1 MRAIGR
7 NAARREGPEKLCG
20 LARYVDD
27 VTLPGCL
34 HGVTLRSSIPYGTIT
49 SITFDPDFNWHGY
62 VTATAGDIPGR
73 NRVAL
78 IEDDQPLLAETR
90 ILHAAEPIALVAHAT
105 RDRAYEALRHIHV
118 EYAPLDPVLTID
130 ESLAVKQQLRDP
142 DEKHA
147 ANIFKDILIE
157 KGNVARGLRQADL
170 IVEGEYHVP
179 HQEHAY
185 IENNGVLAYVEPDG
199 TVVVMGSL
207 QCPFYVQKALKGL
220 FGLGD
225 DRVRVIQTT
234 TGGGFGGK
242 EEYPNMIAGHAALL
256 ALKAGRPVKMI
267 YDRHED
273 MLATTKRHPARVRH
287 RTGVMRDGT
296 IVAQDID
303 IVMDG
308 GAYITLSP
316 VVLSRG
322 ALHATGTYAAP
333 HARIHARAV
342 ATNTS
347 PNGAFRGFGAPQTL
361 FAAEL
366 HMEKIAAAL
375 GIDAVTLR
383 QRNMVKKGAVLATG
397 QTLRESIGAAAV
409 MKTCLARSDYRRKT
423 KEYAAWNRRR
433 EHPTWKGIGVALAHH
448 GAGFT
453 GRGEVMLASR
463 AAVVLTRKGQ
473 LKALAASTEIGQG
486 TTTMLAQ
493 VTADALGV
501 PVDWVDVET
510 PDTWRVPNSGPT
522 VASRTAMIVGGLLQR
537 AATQLRQRIVSASRT
552 GTMPETRA
560 ALTHIALRVCD
571 GDELRIEEQYQKP
584 PEIVWD
590 EEAYRG
596 DAYAVYS
603 YAAAAVDLE
612 VDKRTFEVTVRKVT
626 TAQDIGKAINPLLVE
641 GQIIGGT
648 AQGLGY
654 ALLENV
660 VYRQGLM
667 QNAQLTN
674 YIIPTSLDMPPME
687 VVLVE
692 EPYSRGP
699 GGAKGIGELP
709 MDVPG
714 PAVAAAVFHATGLF
728 MPSLPIL
735 PERIAA
741 AQARAA
747 QAQPQSQA
755 KSRSSRNASANTSTS
770 TKTPPRKGRR

>member
-1 MRAIGR
+1 MPAIGR
-7 NAARREGPEKLCG
+7 NAARREGPDKLCG
-20 LARYVDD
+20 LARYIDD
-27 VTLPGCL
+27 CVLPGCL
-34 HGVTLRSSIPYGTIT
+34 HGVTLRSSIPYGTIRA
-49 SITFDPDFNWHGY
+49 ITFDPRFAWDEY
-62 VTATAGDIPGR
+62 VIATARDIPGR
-73 NRVAL
+73 NHVAL
-78 IEDDQPLLAETR
+78 IEDDQPLLADTR
-90 ILHAAEPIALVAHAT
+90 VLHAMEPIALIAHES
-105 RDRAYEALRHIHV
+105 RDRAYEALRHITV
-118 EYAPLDPVLTID
+118 DYEPLDPVLTID
-130 ESLAVKQQLRDP
+130 DSLARKQILRGD
-142 DEKHA
+142 D
-147 ANIFKDILIE
+147 NLFKDIRIE
-157 KGNVARGLRQADL
+157 KGDVEHGLRAADL

-185 IENNGVLAYVEPDG
+185 IENNGIAAFVEPDG

-207 QCPFYVQKALKGL
+207 QCPFYVQKALKGVFNL
-220 FGLGD
+220 TD
-225 DRVRVIQTT
+225 DRVRVIQTA

-296 IVAQDID
+296 LVAQDID

-322 ALHATGTYAAP
+322 ALHATGSYSCP
-333 HARIHARAV
+333 NVRIRARTV
-342 ATNTS
+342 ATNTP

-375 GIDAVTLR
+375 GLDAVTLR
-383 QRNMVKKGAVLATG
+383 MRNMVKKGAVLATG
-397 QTLRESIGAAAV
+397 QTLRESIGAPTV
-409 MKTCLARSDYRRKT
+409 MKTCLARSDYRRKV
-423 KEYAAWNRRR
+423 KEYARWNRDAAQ
-433 EHPTWKGIGVALAHH
+433 PTWKGIGLALAHH

-453 GRGEVMLASR
+453 GRGEVMLGSR
-463 AAVVLTRKGQ
+463 AAVVLTREGRI
-473 LKALAASTEIGQG
+473 KALAAATEIGQG

-501 PVDWVDVET
+501 PVEWVDVET
-510 PDTWRVPNSGPT
+510 PDTWKVPNSGPT

-537 AATQLRQRIVSASRT
+537 AATQLRQRIIAASTNGKAGKAATAAAGKPGASGAVPTSPAAFARLAA
-552 GTMPETRA
+552 RA
-560 ALTHIALRVCD
+560 CGNESELRV
-571 GDELRIEEQYQKP
+571 EEQYQKP
-584 PEIVWD
+584 PEITWD
-590 EEAYRG
+590 EDAYRG

-612 VDKRTFEVTVRKVT
+612 VDKCTFEVTVRKVT

-660 VYRQGLM
+660 VYRQGVM

-674 YIIPTSLDMPPME
+674 YIIPTTLDMPPME

-699 GGAKGIGELP
+699 KGAKGIGELP

-714 PAVAAAVFHATGLF
+714 PAVAAAIFHATGLF
-728 MPSLPIL
+728 IPELPIL
-735 PERIAA
+735 PEKIAA
-741 AQARAA
+741 AHAAHAAVRVEAAR
-747 QAQPQSQA
+747 
-755 KSRSSRNASANTSTS
+755 
-770 TKTPPRKGRR
+770 

>member
-1 MRAIGR
+1 MSAIGQ
-7 NAARREGPEKLCG
+7 NAARREGPQKLCG

-27 VTLPGCL
+27 YVLPGCL
-34 HGVTLRSSIPYGTIT
+34 HGVTLRSSIPSGTIRAVR
-49 SITFDPDFNWHGY
+49 FDPAFDWREF
-62 VTATAGDIPGR
+62 VIAMARDIPGR
-73 NRVAL
+73 NNVAL
-78 IEDDQPLLAETR
+78 IEDDQPLLADGR
-90 ILHAAEPIALVAHAT
+90 VMHAMEPIALIAHES
-105 RDRAYEALRHIHV
+105 REQAYAALRHISV
-118 EYAPLDPVLTID
+118 EYEPLDPVLSID
-130 ESLAVKQQLRDP
+130 ESLALKQRLRGD
-142 DEKHA
+142 D
-147 ANIFKDILIE
+147 NIFKDIHIS
-157 KGNVARGLRQADL
+157 KGDLDAGFAAADL

-185 IENNGVLAYVEPDG
+185 IENNGIAAFVEPDG
-199 TVVVMGSL
+199 TIVVMGSL
-207 QCPFYVQKALKGL
+207 QCPFYVEKALKGV
-220 FGLGD
+220 FGLPD

-256 ALKAGRPVKMI
+256 AWKARRPVKMI

-296 IVAQDID
+296 LLAQDID

-322 ALHATGTYAAP
+322 ALHATGSYACP
-333 HARIHARAV
+333 NVRIRARSV
-342 ATNTS
+342 ATNTP

-366 HMEKIAAAL
+366 QMEKIAAAL
-375 GIDAVTLR
+375 GMDPVTLR
-383 QRNMVKKGAVLATG
+383 TRNMFRKGAVLATG
-397 QTLRESIGAAAV
+397 QTLRESIGAPAV
-409 MKTCLARSDYRRKT
+409 MKTCLARSDYRRKV
-423 KEYAAWNRRR
+423 KDYARWNRDASR
-433 EHPTWKGIGVALAHH
+433 PTWKGIGVALVHH

-463 AAVVLTRKGQ
+463 AAVVLTRDGRV
-473 LKALAASTEIGQG
+473 KALAASTEIGQG

-501 PVDWVDVET
+501 PVEWVEVET
-510 PDTWRVPNSGPT
+510 PDTWKVPNSGPT
-522 VASRTAMIVGGLLQR
+522 VASRTAMVVGGLLQR
-537 AATQLRQRIVSASRT
+537 AATQLRLRIIGAGSAVAAAGAART
-552 GTMPETRA
+552 HRA
-560 ALTHIALRVCD
+560 AQAASERGAKLPSTSAAFAKLAARVC
-571 GDELRIEEQYQKP
+571 GDEAELRFEEQYQAP
-584 PEIVWD
+584 PEVKWD
-590 EEAYRG
+590 DEAYRG

-612 VDKRTFEVTVRKVT
+612 VDKRTFEVTVRRVT

-660 VYRQGLM
+660 VYRHGVM

-674 YIIPTSLDMPPME
+674 YIIPTTLDMPPMD
-687 VVLVE
+687 VILVE

-714 PAVAAAVFHATGLF
+714 PAVAAAIFNATGLF
-728 MPSLPIL
+728 IPELPIL
-735 PERIAA
+735 PEKIAA
-741 AQARAA
+741 RMVMEAA
-747 QAQPQSQA
+747 S
-755 KSRSSRNASANTSTS
+755 
-770 TKTPPRKGRR
+770 